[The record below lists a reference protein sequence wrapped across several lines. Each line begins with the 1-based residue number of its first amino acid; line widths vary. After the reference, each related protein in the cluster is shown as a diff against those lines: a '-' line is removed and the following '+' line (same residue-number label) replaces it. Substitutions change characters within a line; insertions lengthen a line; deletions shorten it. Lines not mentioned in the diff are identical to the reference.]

1 MIIDATN
8 LLLGRMASFIAK
20 KALLGEKI
28 DIINCEKA
36 MISGNKASM
45 IEKYKQRQLIGNTFK
60 GPFYPRKPN
69 MFVRRA
75 IRGMLS
81 YKRESGRKAFERI
94 KCYIGVP
101 DNFKDKK
108 AETVE
113 NANVKKLPYLK
124 YVEISRICKETGA
137 KW

>member
-1 MIIDATN
+1 MIIDATD

-28 DIINCEKA
+28 DVINCEKA
-36 MISGNKASM
+36 MISGSKANV
-45 IEKYKQRQLIGNTFK
+45 IEKYKKRQIRGNTFK

-75 IRGMLS
+75 IRGMLP
-81 YKRESGRKAFERI
+81 YKRQGGRKAYEGI
-94 KCYIGVP
+94 KCYTGVP
-101 DNFKDKK
+101 DTLKDKK
-108 AETVE
+108 AETIE
-113 NANVKKLPYLK
+113 NAHIKKLPYLK
-124 YVEISRICKETGA
+124 YVEVSRICKETGA